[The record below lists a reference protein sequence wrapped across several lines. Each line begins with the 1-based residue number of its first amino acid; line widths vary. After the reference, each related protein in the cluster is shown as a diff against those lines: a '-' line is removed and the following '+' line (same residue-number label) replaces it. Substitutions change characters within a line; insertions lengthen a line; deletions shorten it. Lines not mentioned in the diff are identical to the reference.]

1 MNINIVS
8 TLFPTVIVVLVDLP
22 IFWFTIVLQLWEIT
36 MFNSMFTDLPI
47 KNGDFPWLFRFCH
60 PLLTPS
66 SNHQPPG
73 PHVDPRA
80 GRSRPWCQ
88 GRLGLVPPS
97 SSICTPWYIWLVV
110 WNFFSIYWEFQNPNW
125 RAHIFQRGWNH
136 QPDKYTYI
144 YIHIHIYIYIY
155 IYICI
160 CVILYTIYKLNPFSM
175 YNLGNNDA
183 RTYIYIYIYI
193 CLFVNIYI
201 YIHIIIHLHTPMS

>member
-1 MNINIVS
+1 MCGTTGNEHKHCFNIFPIV
-8 TLFPTVIVVLVDLP
+8 LVVLVDLP

-36 MFNSMFTDLPI
+36 MFNSMFTSDLPI

-97 SSICTPWYIWLVV
+97 SSICTPWYIW
-110 WNFFSIYWEFQNPNW
+110 WFGFFFFHIGNFRIPTDELIFFRGVETSNP
-125 RAHIFQRGWNH
+125 
-136 QPDKYTYI
+136 T
-144 YIHIHIYIYIY
+144 
-155 IYICI
+155 
-160 CVILYTIYKLNPFSM
+160 
-175 YNLGNNDA
+175 
-183 RTYIYIYIYI
+183 
-193 CLFVNIYI
+193 NIYI
-201 YIHIIIHLHTPMS
+201 YMYNFVYYI

>member
-1 MNINIVS
+1 MCGTTGNEHKHCFNIFPIV
-8 TLFPTVIVVLVDLP
+8 LVVLVDLP

-36 MFNSMFTDLPI
+36 MFNSMFTSDLPI

-97 SSICTPWYIWLVV
+97 SSICTPWYIWWFGTV
-110 WNFFSIYWEFQNPNW
+110 FSILGISESQLTSSYFSEGLKPATRQ
-125 RAHIFQRGWNH
+125 
-136 QPDKYTYI
+136 
-144 YIHIHIYIYIY
+144 IYIY

-160 CVILYTIYKLNPFSM
+160 ISYTIYKLN
-175 YNLGNNDA
+175 
-183 RTYIYIYIYI
+183 
-193 CLFVNIYI
+193 
-201 YIHIIIHLHTPMS
+201 